1 MKCNR
6 LKKNSNPVDKLFR
19 YLKFRLSTIGVKVTY
34 STLLLF
40 YAYNRSETPKWA
52 KNIIL
57 GSFAYFVNPFD
68 SIPDLTPFLGMT
80 DDMGVLLF
88 GLSTIACYINEEVRQ
103 KALMKL
109 TSIVKTEID
118 LDSLEE
124 IDAWL

>member
-1 MKCNR
+1 MD
-6 LKKNSNPVDKLFR
+6 DK
-19 YLKFRLSTIGVKVTY
+19 SIGVLKYIERFISRMSLKSIYVI
-34 STLLLF
+34 LLLF
-40 YAYNRSETPKWA
+40 YAYQQSSVPKWA